1 MNRKA
6 FTLIE
11 LLVVVAIIGILA
23 AVGVVAYNGYTSAA
37 KKNIVW
43 SNHAKF
49 LKWVNATY
57 MMCIRD
63 RHMRAELT
71 KCNAGLADTMFKASP
86 QTCPI
91 THANNWVT
99 GMNNSCRGSTGIY
112 YNMKNPYKT
121 SDRACR
127 LNISYTGDADVGYIN
142 WSTKSAT
149 DIRLSSCWKTP
160 CNTTSNRE
168 EIIINVTD

>member
-1 MNRKA
+1 MKKNG

-23 AVGVVAYNGYTSAA
+23 AVGVVAYNGYTGAAKVSAA
-37 KKNIVW
+37 KTNYKNVV
-43 SNHAKF
+43 K
-49 LKWVNATY
+49 
-57 MMCIRD
+57 
-63 RHMRAELT
+63 HMRAELT

-91 THANNWVT
+91 THANNWAT
-99 GMNNSCRGSTGIY
+99 GMNSSCRGSTGIY

-160 CNTTSNRE
+160 CNTTSNRD

>member
-1 MNRKA
+1 MNHKA

-23 AVGVVAYNGYTSAA
+23 AVGVVAYNGYTGAAKVSAA
-37 KKNIVW
+37 KTNYKNVV
-43 SNHAKF
+43 K
-49 LKWVNATY
+49 L
-57 MMCIRD
+57 
-63 RHMRAELT
+63 MRAELT
-71 KCNAGLADTMFKASP
+71 KCNAGLSDTMFKASP

-91 THANNWVT
+91 THSNNWSS
-99 GMNNSCRGSTGIY
+99 GMNSACRGSTGMFY
-112 YNMKNPYKT
+112 AMKNPYKT
-121 SDRACR
+121 ADRACR

-142 WSTKSAT
+142 WSQKSAT
-149 DIRLSSCWKTP
+149 DVRLSSCWKTP

>member
-23 AVGVVAYNGYTSAA
+23 AVGVVAYNGYTGAAKVSAA
-37 KKNIVW
+37 KTNYKNVV
-43 SNHAKF
+43 KQ
-49 LKWVNATY
+49 
-57 MMCIRD
+57 
-63 RHMRAELT
+63 MRAELT
-71 KCNAGLADTMFKASP
+71 KCNAGLSDKMFISNP
-86 QTCPI
+86 QSCPI
-91 THANNWVT
+91 THANNWAS
-99 GMNNSCRGSTGIY
+99 GMNNACRGSTGMY
-112 YNMKNPYKT
+112 YGMKNPYKT

-127 LNISYTGDADVGYIN
+127 LNISYTNDADVVYIN

-160 CNTTSNRE
+160 CNTNDNRE
-168 EIIINVTD
+168 EIILNVTE